1 MAVVEKYLEIINKA
15 TGRERNIDIS
25 EVKNHWNREL
35 VMPMELASGLVPR
48 EYAILVETLPTDSPI
63 QVQARPV
70 RHYPQKSLAAH
81 ILGYVGS
88 GYEPDPKNLSGADLA
103 TFEIKGRKGKAGIE
117 KAFDEILRGT
127 DGGDIWRVNP
137 MGYRFERIEKTI

>member
-1 MAVVEKYLEIINKA
+1 
-15 TGRERNIDIS
+15 
-25 EVKNHWNREL
+25 
-35 VMPMELASGLVPR
+35 MPMELASGLVPR

-63 QVQARPV
+63 PESSSETSSSL
-70 RHYPQKSLAAH
+70 PQKSLAAH

-117 KAFDEILRGT
+117 KAFDEISMEEISG
-127 DGGDIWRVNP
+127 
-137 MGYRFERIEKTI
+137 E